1 MRGQEF
7 NSDVIPLVYHPDYDA
22 GTGEDSD
29 RFPTQKYGLIAGM
42 LRDAGHD
49 FIEPMHAQEGWLRLV
64 HSPSYV
70 RAILNPSPDGDPAR
84 MTGVDVTPDIA
95 RHSRAVVAGTCLAA
109 HLALEQGIAVN
120 LAGGVHHDGSG
131 VSVFDDVAVATRLL
145 LDEGSVRRIGI
156 IDCNEHKNDGTAA
169 IFVDD
174 PRVFTACLYC
184 DENEPMTQAV
194 SDLDIGL
201 PERAGDATYMGALKL
216 LIETVLAG
224 GVDFVFFNAG
234 VDTHGDDEFGLLG
247 LTDDGI
253 TARDRLVAAACVSR
267 RIPLCAVLGRGNSG
281 DVKAVARRHCGLI
294 SALKQVIDGTA

>member
-7 NSDVIPLVYHPDYDA
+7 SSGLIPLVYHPDYDA
-22 GTGEDSD
+22 GTLDEDHRSPK
-29 RFPTQKYGLIAGM
+29 RKYGLVADM
-42 LRDAGHD
+42 LREAGHD
-49 FIEPMHAQEGWLRLV
+49 FIEPMHAQEGWLRLA

-70 RAILNPSPDGDPAR
+70 SAILNPTPDGGAAR
-84 MTGVDVTPDIA
+84 VIDFEVTSDIA

-120 LAGGVHHDGSG
+120 LAGGVHHAGSG
-131 VSVFDDVAVATRLL
+131 VSVFDDVAVAARLL
-145 LDEGSVRRIGI
+145 LEEGSVRRIGI
-156 IDCNEHKNDGTAA
+156 IDCNEHKSDGTAA
-169 IFVDD
+169 IFADD

-184 DENEPMTQAV
+184 DDNWQMTKPV

-201 PERAGDATYMGALKL
+201 PVRAGDATYMGALKL
-216 LIETVLAG
+216 LVETVLAG

-234 VDTHGDDEFGLLG
+234 VDTHGDDELGLLS

-253 TARDRLVAAACVSR
+253 MARDRLVAEACASR

-281 DVKAVARRHCGLI
+281 DVNAVARRHCGLI
-294 SALKQVIDGTA
+294 SALTQVVDAAA